1 MITIQKDNVQL
12 RIEEKDLRKYEEK
25 GFKKSEVKVEEIVK
39 TTKKEEKK
47 IANED
52 SKIEIEKNKK

>member
-1 MITIQKDNVQL
+1 MITIQRDNVQL